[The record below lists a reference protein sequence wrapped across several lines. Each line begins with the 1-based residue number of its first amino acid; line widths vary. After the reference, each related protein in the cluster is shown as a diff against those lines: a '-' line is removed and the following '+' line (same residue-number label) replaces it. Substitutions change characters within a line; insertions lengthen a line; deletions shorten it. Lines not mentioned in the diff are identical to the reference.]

1 MRIALLSV
9 IFSMTCVP
17 PNPPS
22 KKKRAAWV
30 HSERV
35 SRFFCLAA
43 AKNFL
48 ALFYL
53 ANKSFSSLW
62 QSSRRFIAPLFPF
75 PPLFARARTVRTRED
90 TRTERERERIS
101 DWILEKP
108 SSEDLTTINNE
119 HSYLFLERR
128 RRNKRNA
135 YTV

>member
-1 MRIALLSV
+1 VCPQTPLQ
-9 IFSMTCVP
+9 
-17 PNPPS
+17 
-22 KKKRAAWV
+22 KKKEQRGFTQK
-30 HSERV
+30 E

>member
-1 MRIALLSV
+1 M
-9 IFSMTCVP
+9 P

-22 KKKRAAWV
+22 KKKRANSVGSLRQSLA
-30 HSERV
+30 
-35 SRFFCLAA
+35 FFA
-43 AKNFL
+43 
-48 ALFYL
+48 
-53 ANKSFSSLW
+53 
-62 QSSRRFIAPLFPF
+62 SRR
-75 PPLFARARTVRTRED
+75 LFATFRTNRERETGAQNFGESRD
-90 TRTERERERIS
+90 ESKERESVCVCEHAHSRRREREPKAPRERERERIS